1 MAADNGEANTQD
13 TSVSNM
19 VTTLISNGV
28 TLGVFFIAFLIL
40 RPKFK
45 RIYQPR
51 SFLPTVPE
59 QERTEPQ
66 AVSPISW
73 LVQLWHK
80 KDSRILEEAGL
91 DGYFFLRYIRVSFLI
106 TVVGI
111 ILLYPILLPV
121 NATGKGDAA
130 GLNLLSF
137 TNILSPQQSNRFYAH
152 VFLGWFFF
160 GFCLFMIYREFVY
173 FISIRQAVLTSPAY
187 STRLS
192 SRVVLIA
199 SLPEDY
205 QDENEL
211 RKLFRGVHT
220 VYVSR
225 NFKKIEKKVA
235 EREKLAGKLEGAE
248 NKMIKMAIKNKLKA
262 ENKGKT
268 PKDLSFQDGNISTF
282 VLEKKRPTHR
292 LKFLIGEKVDT
303 INYSRKE
310 VGKLNQEIEEMQA
323 HLDENEKLNSAFVLF
338 NSQEEAQ
345 IAYQLLAHNKALHAA
360 PRYTGIS
367 PDEVI
372 WANLRIKWWERVTK
386 AMVVK
391 VFLTALVILWAIPVA
406 VVGSFSNIKSLTGL
420 VPFLGFLNNLPSQLQ
435 GLVSGL
441 LPTILMA
448 VLMMLLPIIIRQCAK
463 QAGCPTTT
471 QVEYYTQNAFFAF
484 QFVNVFLITTFASS
498 AAATVKAISDDPGSA
513 MTMLSG
519 NLPKSS
525 NFFVSYIMLQAL
537 SFPGGALL
545 QIVALILFKLLGTL
559 LDNTPRK
566 IWTRYN
572 ILGSTSWG
580 TVFPVYTLL
589 IVVSIAYAVVSP
601 IILVFAAVGFALIYL
616 VFLNNLVYCE
626 VPADGRG
633 IYYSRAL
640 RQTLLGVY
648 FGQIFLLA
656 LFIMAKAWGPLALQ
670 VVFLVFTVFFH
681 RVMLKAFNPLLDAVP
696 MNLMRECTVGSTE
709 KQRLLDGSVE
719 KQRLLDAPP
728 RLSGDVFSDAQAYP
742 DGQADISVAP
752 SHLDVP
758 QEHPILSHEKEGQE
772 TDTEKIA
779 TTTNTYTSY
788 DGGEDPHYK
797 PPAHQSQILQF
808 LSPYEQLAPRHLQK
822 TFLTPYFH
830 EPVAP
835 LSAEEEKT
843 AYLHPATSA
852 PGPLI
857 WVAQDPYGLSTV
869 EVEET
874 EAAGVEAT
882 DKGAWYKIE
891 EVNKKGKKKEVIEF
905 SELSHIPI
913 WSTPVEY

>member
-1 MAADNGEANTQD
+1 MAADNGEANNQD

-28 TLGVFFIAFLIL
+28 TLGIFFLAFLIL

-59 QERTEPQ
+59 RERTEPQ
-66 AVSPISW
+66 AVSPVSW
-73 LVQLWHK
+73 LLQLWHK

-91 DGYFFLRYIRVSFLI
+91 DGYFFLRYIRLAFLI
-106 TVVGI
+106 CVVGI

-121 NATGKGDAA
+121 NATGKGTAG
-130 GLNLLSF
+130 GLNLLGF
-137 TNILSPQQSNRFYAH
+137 TNIQSPEQSNRFYAH
-152 VFLGWFFF
+152 VLLGWLFF

-192 SRVVLIA
+192 SRVVLIT

-205 QDENEL
+205 QDETEL

-225 NFKKIEKKVA
+225 NFKKIEKKVS

-248 NKMIKMAIKNKLKA
+248 NKMIKTAVKNKLKA
-262 ENKGKT
+262 ENKGKS
-268 PKDLSFQDGNISTF
+268 PKDLTFVDGNIATF
-282 VLEKKRPTHR
+282 VPEKKRPTHR

-303 INYSRKE
+303 INYARTE
-310 VGKLNQEIEEMQA
+310 VGKLNQEIEDMQA
-323 HLDENEKLNSAFVLF
+323 HLDDNDKLNSAFVLF
-338 NSQEEAQ
+338 ETQEDAQ
-345 IAYQLLAHNKALHAA
+345 VAYQLLAHHKALHAA
-360 PRYTGIS
+360 PRYTGIT

-372 WANLRIKWWERVTK
+372 WSNLRVKWWERVTK

-391 VFLTALVILWAIPVA
+391 AFLTALIILWAIPVA

-471 QVEYYTQNAFFAF
+471 RVEYYTQNAFFAF

-498 AAATVKAISDDPGSA
+498 AAATVKAIKDDPSSA
-513 MTMLSG
+513 MSMLSQ

-537 SFPGGALL
+537 AFPGGAIL
-545 QIVALILFKLLGTL
+545 QIVALILFKVLGTL

-566 IWTRYN
+566 MWTRYN
-572 ILGSTSWG
+572 ILGATSWG
-580 TVFPVYTLL
+580 TTFPTFTFLL
-589 IVVSIAYAVVSP
+589 VISAAYAVVSP
-601 IILVFAAVGFALIYL
+601 IILIFSAVGFALIYL

-640 RQTLLGVY
+640 RQTMLGVY

-656 LFIMAKAWGPLALQ
+656 LFIMAKAWGPLVLQ
-670 VVFLVFTVFFH
+670 VVFLVFTCFFH
-681 RVMLKAFNPLLDAVP
+681 KTMNKAFGPLLDAVP
-696 MNLMRECTVGSTE
+696 INLMRETAVA
-709 KQRLLDGSVE
+709 VPE

-728 RLSGDVFSDAQAYP
+728 RLSGDVFSDAHAYLP
-742 DGQADISVAP
+742 DEKSRGPGPAQ
-752 SHLDVP
+752 LEVP
-758 QEHPILSHEKEGQE
+758 QHLGPVHPVSSEKDGIE
-772 TDTEKIA
+772 TDTEKLA

-788 DGGEDPHYK
+788 DAGEDPHYK
-797 PPAHQSQILQF
+797 PPMHQSTVMQF

-822 TFLTPYFH
+822 TFLTPFFH
-830 EPVAP
+830 EPAP
-835 LSAEEEKT
+835 PLTVEQEKT
-843 AYLHPATSA
+843 AFLHPATSA

-869 EVEET
+869 EVEQT
-874 EAAGVEAT
+874 EAEGVAAT
-882 DKGAWYKIE
+882 DKGAWFKIE
-891 EVNKKGKKKEVIEF
+891 EVNKKGKKKATIEF
-905 SELSHIPI
+905 AELGHIPI
-913 WSTPVEY
+913 WDTPVDY